1 MNFSLKPH
9 PLIAHWVPGV
19 VVVVSAL
26 LAWNDWHV
34 SKVLSAF
41 AGDAP
46 KAAVS
51 VLVLS
56 VLAFVIGE
64 ILDSCRDCREEK
76 DKLNWDFFFDGDKE
90 KVDQLDEYY
99 FTYYVLNK
107 NLSSAVTLAWI
118 ILIVHPP
125 EWASWT
131 TLFCKLL
138 SNVQVGWLDVFARLL
153 TLFGAT
159 GVATFAIWVLCK
171 DAKAIRDE
179 IEKHTK
185 KETRS

>member
-1 MNFSLKPH
+1 LRS
-9 PLIAHWVPGV
+9 
-19 VVVVSAL
+19 
-26 LAWNDWHV
+26 
-34 SKVLSAF
+34 LSA
-41 AGDAP
+41 
-46 KAAVS
+46 KSWTVAAN
-51 VLVLS
+51 
-56 VLAFVIGE
+56 
-64 ILDSCRDCREEK
+64 CREEK
-76 DKLNWDFFFDGDKE
+76 DKLNWDFFFDGNKE

-107 NLSSAVTLAWI
+107 NLSSSVTLAWI

-153 TLFGAT
+153 TLFVAT

-179 IEKHTK
+179 IEKHSK